1 MPLKDDDSN
10 KIIVL
15 GAYFCIRNRKTKE
28 PVSFRTKINGKMPY
42 PAHKWLFCV
51 QNTGL
56 QQRIYEY
63 KKKNFKNRLQN

>member
-1 MPLKDDDSN
+1 ME
-10 KIIVL
+10 
-15 GAYFCIRNRKTKE
+15 E

-42 PAHKWLFCV
+42 PAHKWLFGV

>member
-1 MPLKDDDSN
+1 
-10 KIIVL
+10 
-15 GAYFCIRNRKTKE
+15 
-28 PVSFRTKINGKMPY
+28 MPY

-63 KKKNFKNRLQN
+63 KKKKFQKSLAKLKKTSKIERRHVIPAKAAKYREEMNKMITE